1 MLVLWVA
8 PSYSL
13 LLCAWLGFCSLSLF
27 DIMVWCCQSDIYY
40 SAWIC
45 RIDMFVQKVIWLLD
59 DLCWVLIVVLICCKT
74 FDFRFVDSFNTR
86 LLLSVGW
93 NSMVYDSSLFLLY
106 LLLLRILWL
115 ISLWFLYWLM
125 TYCVLRVTPSV
136 CCFCRPL
143 MLGLICALILLL
155 SKSSTM

>member
-1 MLVLWVA
+1 
-8 PSYSL
+8 
-13 LLCAWLGFCSLSLF
+13 
-27 DIMVWCCQSDIYY
+27 
-40 SAWIC
+40 
-45 RIDMFVQKVIWLLD
+45 MFVQKVIWLLD
-59 DLCWVLIVVLICCKT
+59 DLCWVLIVVLICSKT
-74 FDFRFVDSFNTR
+74 FDFRFVDSFNAR

-143 MLGLICALILLL
+143 MLGLIYVHWYYYYQRVLLCRIYDCMILSFDSFITISLRVIR
-155 SKSSTM
+155 

>member
-1 MLVLWVA
+1 MGGA
-8 PSYSL
+8 L
-13 LLCAWLGFCSLSLF
+13 LRPIGLCLAWICSLSLF

-40 SAWIC
+40 SPWIC

-74 FDFRFVDSFNTR
+74 FDFRFVDSFNAR

-106 LLLLRILWL
+106 LLFKDFMIDITLIFVLINDLLRLESNAICML
-115 ISLWFLYWLM
+115 FL
-125 TYCVLRVTPSV
+125 
-136 CCFCRPL
+136 
-143 MLGLICALILLL
+143 
-155 SKSSTM
+155 